1 MSDIK
6 NLEIYLEEYEKINK
20 ELEND
25 DLILDEKIKLYE
37 RSSELSHKL
46 TKIIEEA
53 ELKVEGINK
62 KYEEF

>member
-37 RSSELSHKL
+37 RSSELYHKL